1 MIMIG
6 KDFENPFNQKFKSG
20 KLKSMST
27 LLNSAVF
34 PGSQGGPLEHV
45 IAGKAVAFKEALDPR
60 FVDYSKQV
68 IANAKTMVSEF
79 IKLDYNVVSGET
91 MNHCMLIDLRSKN
104 INGKTAE
111 DILQVGDITVNKN
124 MVPFDTESPFITSG
138 IRIGTPAITTRGLNE
153 NDCKKIVQFI
163 DEILTNVNNLDRVN
177 EIKIDVNNYMRKFPM
192 FKV

>member
-1 MIMIG
+1 
-6 KDFENPFNQKFKSG
+6 
-20 KLKSMST
+20 
-27 LLNSAVF
+27 
-34 PGSQGGPLEHV
+34 
-45 IAGKAVAFKEALDPR
+45 
-60 FVDYSKQV
+60 
-68 IANAKTMVSEF
+68 
-79 IKLDYNVVSGET
+79 
-91 MNHCMLIDLRSKN
+91 MLIDLRSKN

-163 DEILTNVNNLDRVN
+163 DEILTNVNSLDRVN

>member
-1 MIMIG
+1 MVKYFLIFFLFLSASISNAEI
-6 KDFENPFNQKFKSG
+6 KDKIVQNLKDTENLDFKFEQ
-20 KLKSMST
+20 
-27 LLNSAVF
+27 
-34 PGSQGGPLEHV
+34 
-45 IAGKAVAFKEALDPR
+45 
-60 FVDYSKQV
+60 
-68 IANAKTMVSEF
+68 
-79 IKLDYNVVSGET
+79 
-91 MNHCMLIDLRSKN
+91 N

-163 DEILTNVNNLDRVN
+163 DEILTNVNSLDRVN

>member
-1 MIMIG
+1 MI
-6 KDFENPFNQKFKSG
+6 KYKLQCKKCTKSFDSWFSSSKEFERIK
-20 KLKSMST
+20 KLK
-27 LLNSAVF
+27 LLNCNF
-34 PGSQGGPLEHV
+34 C
-45 IAGKAVAFKEALDPR
+45 K
-60 FVDYSKQV
+60 SKN
-68 IANAKTMVSEF
+68 IDKTLMAP
-79 IKLDYNVVSGET
+79 N
-91 MNHCMLIDLRSKN
+91 LRSKN

-111 DILQVGDITVNKN
+111 DILQFGDITVNKN